1 MITPKEI
8 QTKQFSKVMRGY
20 KDEEVDM
27 FLDLITLDLEQILK
41 ENEELKSQV
50 ADLQRK
56 VESYHNTDSEA
67 ERLLKQAQ
75 ELMRDISD
83 SADKRAE
90 LAIRNAGI
98 EAESILREARERAAR
113 IEEDNDRVRRS
124 AENFKSRYRSMLEDE
139 LAKLEKNDNK
149 SVDIEEVTRLED
161 LFDDIEFQ
169 PAKKK
174 TDTLDMPTIIS
185 DSIPDAPGLAED
197 GDRRTV
203 IVNMGEEV

>member
-27 FLDLITLDLEQILK
+27 FLDLITLDLEQLLK

-56 VESYHNTDSEA
+56 VDGYQSTDSEA
-67 ERLLKQAQ
+67 EKLLKQAQ
-75 ELMRDISD
+75 ELMRDISS
-83 SADKRAE
+83 SADKRAQ
-90 LAIRNAGI
+90 LAVRNAGL
-98 EAESILREARERAAR
+98 EADSIIREARERAAR
-113 IEEDNDRVRRS
+113 IDEENKRVRQS
-124 AENFKSRYRSMLEDE
+124 AENFKERYRRLLEDE
-139 LAKLEKNDNK
+139 LAKLDTAANE
-149 SVDIEEVTRLED
+149 SVETEEVTRLED

-169 PAKKK
+169 PAKKM

-203 IVNMGEEV
+203 IVNMGEE

>member
-27 FLDLITLDLEQILK
+27 FLDLITLDLEQLLK
-41 ENEELKSQV
+41 ENDELKSQV

-56 VESYHNTDSEA
+56 VDGYQSTDSEA
-67 ERLLKQAQ
+67 EKLLKQAQ
-75 ELMRDISD
+75 ELMRDISS
-83 SADKRAE
+83 SADKRAQ
-90 LAIRNAGI
+90 LAVRNAGL
-98 EAESILREARERAAR
+98 EADSIIREARERAAR
-113 IEEDNDRVRRS
+113 IDEENKRVRQS
-124 AENFKSRYRSMLEDE
+124 AENFKERYRRLLEDE
-139 LAKLEKNDNK
+139 LAKLDTAATE
-149 SVDIEEVTRLED
+149 SVETEEVTRLED

-169 PAKKK
+169 PAKKM

-197 GDRRTV
+197 VDRRTV
-203 IVNMGEEV
+203 IVNMGEE

>member
-27 FLDLITLDLEQILK
+27 FLDLITLDLEQLLK
-41 ENEELKSQV
+41 ENEELRSQV
-50 ADLQRK
+50 DDLQRK
-56 VESYHNTDSEA
+56 VESYKNTDSEA

-98 EAESILREARERAAR
+98 EAEAILREARERAAR

-124 AENFKSRYRSMLEDE
+124 AENFKSRYRRMLEDE
-139 LAKLEKNDNK
+139 LEKNDNK
-149 SVDIEEVTRLED
+149 SVEIEEVTRLED

>member
-27 FLDLITLDLEQILK
+27 FLDLITLDLEQLLK
-41 ENEELKSQV
+41 ENDELKSQV

-56 VESYHNTDSEA
+56 VDGYQSTDSEA
-67 ERLLKQAQ
+67 EKLLKQAQ
-75 ELMRDISD
+75 ELMRDISS
-83 SADKRAE
+83 SADKRAQ
-90 LAIRNAGI
+90 LAVRNAGL
-98 EAESILREARERAAR
+98 EADSIIREARERAAR
-113 IEEDNDRVRRS
+113 IDEENKRVRQS
-124 AENFKSRYRSMLEDE
+124 AENFKERYRRLLEDE
-139 LAKLEKNDNK
+139 LAKLDTAATE
-149 SVDIEEVTRLED
+149 SVETEEVTRLED

-169 PAKKK
+169 PAKKM

-203 IVNMGEEV
+203 IVNMGEE

>member
-27 FLDLITLDLEQILK
+27 FLDLITLDLEQLLK

-56 VESYHNTDSEA
+56 VDGYQSTDSEA
-67 ERLLKQAQ
+67 EKLLKQAQ
-75 ELMRDISD
+75 ELMRDISS
-83 SADKRAE
+83 SADKRAQ
-90 LAIRNAGI
+90 LAVRNAGL
-98 EAESILREARERAAR
+98 EADSIIREARERAAR
-113 IEEDNDRVRRS
+113 IDEENKRVRQS
-124 AENFKSRYRSMLEDE
+124 AENFKERYRRLLEDE
-139 LAKLEKNDNK
+139 LAKLDTAANE
-149 SVDIEEVTRLED
+149 SVETEEVTRLED

-169 PAKKK
+169 PAKKM

-197 GDRRTV
+197 LDRRTV
-203 IVNMGEEV
+203 IVNMGEE

>member
-8 QTKQFSKVMRGY
+8 QTKEFSRAMRGY

-41 ENEELKSQV
+41 ENEELKAQL

-56 VESYHNTDSEA
+56 VDSYQSTDSEA
-67 ERLLKQAQ
+67 EKLLKQAQ
-75 ELMRDISD
+75 ELMRDISG

-90 LAIRNAGI
+90 LALRNAGL

-113 IEEDNDRVRRS
+113 IDEENERVRRS
-124 AENFKSRYRSMLEDE
+124 AEDFRNSYRKLLEAE
-139 LAKLEKNDNK
+139 LDKLDAGENESVETEK
-149 SVDIEEVTRLED
+149 VTRLED

-169 PAKKK
+169 PARK

-185 DSIPDAPGLAED
+185 DSIPDAPGLSED

-203 IVNMGEEV
+203 IVNMGEE

>member
-27 FLDLITLDLEQILK
+27 FLDLITLDLEQLLK
-41 ENEELKSQV
+41 ENDELKSQV

-56 VESYHNTDSEA
+56 VDGYQSTDSEA
-67 ERLLKQAQ
+67 EKLLKQAQ
-75 ELMRDISD
+75 ELMRDISS
-83 SADKRAE
+83 SADKRAQ
-90 LAIRNAGI
+90 LAVRNAGL
-98 EAESILREARERAAR
+98 EADSIIREARERAAR
-113 IEEDNDRVRRS
+113 IDEENKRVRQS
-124 AENFKSRYRSMLEDE
+124 AENFKERYRRLLEDE
-139 LAKLEKNDNK
+139 LAKLDTAANE
-149 SVDIEEVTRLED
+149 SVETEEVTRLED

-169 PAKKK
+169 PAKKM

-203 IVNMGEEV
+203 IVNMGEE

>member
-27 FLDLITLDLEQILK
+27 FLDLITLDLEQLLK
-41 ENEELKSQV
+41 ENDELKSQV

-56 VESYHNTDSEA
+56 VDGYQSTDSEA
-67 ERLLKQAQ
+67 EKLLKQAQ
-75 ELMRDISD
+75 ELMRDISS
-83 SADKRAE
+83 SADKRAQ
-90 LAIRNAGI
+90 LAVRNAGL
-98 EAESILREARERAAR
+98 EADSIIREARERAAR
-113 IEEDNDRVRRS
+113 IDEENKRVRQS
-124 AENFKSRYRSMLEDE
+124 AENFKERYRRLLEDE
-139 LAKLEKNDNK
+139 LAKLDTAANE
-149 SVDIEEVTRLED
+149 SVETEEVTRLED

-169 PAKKK
+169 PAKKM

-197 GDRRTV
+197 VDRRTV
-203 IVNMGEEV
+203 IVNMGEE

>member
-27 FLDLITLDLEQILK
+27 FLDLITLDLEQLLK
-41 ENEELKSQV
+41 ENDELKSQV

-56 VESYHNTDSEA
+56 VDGYQNTDSEA
-67 ERLLKQAQ
+67 EKLLKQAQ
-75 ELMRDISD
+75 ELMRDISS
-83 SADKRAE
+83 SADKRAQ
-90 LAIRNAGI
+90 LAVRNAGL
-98 EAESILREARERAAR
+98 EADSIIREARERAAR
-113 IEEDNDRVRRS
+113 IDEENKRVRQS
-124 AENFKSRYRSMLEDE
+124 AENFKERYRRLLEDE
-139 LAKLEKNDNK
+139 LAKLDTAATE
-149 SVDIEEVTRLED
+149 SVETEEVTRLED

-169 PAKKK
+169 PAKKM

-203 IVNMGEEV
+203 IVNMGEE

>member
-27 FLDLITLDLEQILK
+27 FLDLITLDLEQLLK
-41 ENEELKSQV
+41 ENDELKSQV

-56 VESYHNTDSEA
+56 VDGYQSTDSEA
-67 ERLLKQAQ
+67 EKLLKQAQ
-75 ELMRDISD
+75 ELMRDISS
-83 SADKRAE
+83 SADKRAQ
-90 LAIRNAGI
+90 LAVRNAGL
-98 EAESILREARERAAR
+98 EADSIIREARERAAR
-113 IEEDNDRVRRS
+113 IDEENKRVRQS
-124 AENFKSRYRSMLEDE
+124 AENFKERYRRLLEDE
-139 LAKLEKNDNK
+139 LAKLDTAANE
-149 SVDIEEVTRLED
+149 SVETEEVTRLED

-169 PAKKK
+169 PAKKM

-197 GDRRTV
+197 LDRRTV
-203 IVNMGEEV
+203 IVNMGEE